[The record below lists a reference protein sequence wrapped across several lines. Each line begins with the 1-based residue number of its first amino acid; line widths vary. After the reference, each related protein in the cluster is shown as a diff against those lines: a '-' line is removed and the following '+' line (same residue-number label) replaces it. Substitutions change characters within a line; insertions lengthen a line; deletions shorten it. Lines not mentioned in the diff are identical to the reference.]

1 MFLPGLSEVSKS
13 RSKTSISNTYYKIG
27 DRLEVTIQKI
37 VPQGLGLAFAE
48 NLTVFVPLAA
58 SGDQLSVKI
67 FQLKG
72 KTAFAEIESVIEP
85 SPVRIEPPCPYFG
98 KCGGCDFQQMNYDA
112 QLSAKLDMIRDSLKR
127 IGKIDFE
134 DEILKIPSPKP
145 FEYRSRAQWHLETR
159 QKKIGYFKR
168 NSHDIIDIEHC
179 RILEPTLDNTLKDL
193 RASLNWDSFWANRA
207 EIEAACGSD
216 GSISLYSPE
225 LMEPTEE
232 IFYASGDDNYTYS
245 AQSFFQGNQSL
256 IPKLLDTVLSD
267 AGGDRA
273 LDLYCGV
280 GLFTLP
286 LARKFSQ
293 VIGVEGNGQAIE
305 FAKRNAAN
313 AQLENVSFVTE
324 GVGEF
329 LAGHEL
335 EGTDFVLLDP
345 PRTGTEK
352 NVIDMIVKLR
362 PWQIS
367 YVGCDPSMLARDL
380 RRLIDGGYEIGS
392 ITALDLF
399 PQTHH
404 VETVVRLSLS

>member
-1 MFLPGLSEVSKS
+1 MNSE
-13 RSKTSISNTYYKIG
+13 YKIG
-27 DRLEVTIQKI
+27 DRLEVTIQKM

-48 NLTVFVPLAA
+48 NLTVFVPLSAA
-58 SGDQLSVKI
+58 GDKLSVKI

-72 KTAFAEIESVIEP
+72 KTAFAEIESVVEP
-85 SPVRIEPPCPYFG
+85 SPVRIEAPCPYFG

-127 IGKIDFE
+127 IGKIDYE
-134 DEILKIPSPKP
+134 NEIPIIASPKQ

-159 QKKIGYFKR
+159 QKKIGYFRR

-179 RILEPTLDNTLKDL
+179 PILDPVLDNTLKDL
-193 RASLNWDSFWANRA
+193 RNTLNWDGFWANRA

-216 GSISLYSPE
+216 GSVSLFSPE
-225 LMEPTEE
+225 IMEPTED
-232 IFYASGDDNYTYS
+232 IAFDSGDNKYLYS

-256 IPKLLDTVLSD
+256 IPQLLEAALSG
-267 AGGDRA
+267 AGGKRA

-280 GLFTLP
+280 GLFTVP
-286 LARKFSQ
+286 LAKRFEQ
-293 VIGVEGNGQAIE
+293 VIGVEGNERAVE
-305 FAKRNAAN
+305 FAKRNAAS
-313 AQLENVSFVTE
+313 ARIENSNFAAE
-324 GVGEF
+324 GVAEF

-345 PRTGTEK
+345 PRTGTER
-352 NVIDMIVKLR
+352 NVIDRIVQLE
-362 PWQIS
+362 PLEIS
-367 YVGCDPSMLARDL
+367 YIACDPSMLARDL
-380 RRLIDGGYEIGS
+380 RRLLDGGYAIAS

-404 VETVVRLSLS
+404 VETVVQLRRV